1 VPLTSWRARIR
12 ALPSPSLRQQRGIAI
27 AAVVANVGI
36 AVTGSIVRVTGSGLG
51 CPTWPECVSG
61 SMTPVEHPELS
72 QLNQWIE
79 YGNRLLAVVIGV
91 IAALCLLSALRTR
104 PRRRRVVLLSV
115 TMFGGVAAQA
125 VLGGITVLAGLL
137 WWTVAIHLLVS
148 PVLVWFAVML
158 LRAVGEGD
166 QPPRPL
172 THRAVPR
179 VLAAL
184 ACTFAAVLVAGTLV
198 TGAGPHAGDK
208 EVDRLRLPVETL
220 AHVHAAFLFVFLGLL
235 LLLGYLLR
243 TGPAESRAETRQTW
257 RRYLVLLGVVLA
269 QGLLGFVQFWTAVP
283 GVLVVLHVLGAMSV
297 TVALAMVWV
306 ATRDRGPVPGGEA
319 PGAESRLATAS
330 VS

>member
-1 VPLTSWRARIR
+1 MPLTSWWARIR
-12 ALPSPSLRQQRGIAI
+12 ALPSPSHRQQRGIAI
-27 AAVVANVGI
+27 AAVAANVGI

-79 YGNRLLAVVIGV
+79 YGNRLLAGVIGV

-104 PRRRRVVLLSV
+104 QRRRRVVLLSL

-148 PVLVWFAVML
+148 PILVWFAVML
-158 LRAVGEGD
+158 LRAVSEGD
-166 QPPRPL
+166 RPPRPL
-172 THRAVPR
+172 THRAVPG
-179 VLAAL
+179 VLVAL
-184 ACTFAAVLVAGTLV
+184 TGAFAAVLVAGTLV

-208 EVDRLRLPVETL
+208 DVDRLALPVETL

-235 LLLGYLLR
+235 LVLGYLLR
-243 TGPAESRAETRQTW
+243 TGPAEGRAATW
-257 RRYLVLLGVVLA
+257 RRYVVLLGVVLA

-297 TVALAMVWV
+297 TVALATVWV
-306 ATRDRGPVPGGEA
+306 ATRNRGPVPVCKASRE
-319 PGAESRLATAS
+319 ELRLATAS
-330 VS
+330 AS